1 MALRTHYRTIVGRT
15 QNLPLARL
23 PFFIGSP
30 PTPRFSFLFCL
41 PSFFVCHSPL
51 TSLLLHLRSSALVP
65 SVSCLLAFL
74 FPGALFCG
82 ATWTG
87 KGKEKRVNCQ
97 TIVMVV
103 VVLVLP
109 HFRGNAI
116 L

>member
-1 MALRTHYRTIVGRT
+1 MALKTHYRTIVGRT
-15 QNLPLARL
+15 QNLLLARL

-41 PSFFVCHSPL
+41 ASFFVCHSPL
-51 TSLLLHLRSSALVP
+51 TSLLLHLHSSALVP

-87 KGKEKRVNCQ
+87 KGKSGL
-97 TIVMVV
+97 IVKQ
-103 VVLVLP
+103 L
-109 HFRGNAI
+109 
-116 L
+116 